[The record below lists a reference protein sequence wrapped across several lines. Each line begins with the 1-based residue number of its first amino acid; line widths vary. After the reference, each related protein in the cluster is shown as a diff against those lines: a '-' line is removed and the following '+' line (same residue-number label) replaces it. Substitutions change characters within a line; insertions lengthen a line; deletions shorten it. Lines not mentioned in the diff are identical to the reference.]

1 MSALATAVRI
11 LRDPVVR
18 SIIVPLAEQIISWA
32 RGDRA
37 RPPWLDGA
45 LRDVPSIDGAVQAL
59 EAAKDRRGRR

>member
-1 MSALATAVRI
+1 MTAIGTVIRV

-18 SIIVPLAEQIISWA
+18 AIVIPLVESLVAWVQGG
-32 RGDRA
+32 R
-37 RPPWLDGA
+37 RPGWLDGA

>member
-1 MSALATAVRI
+1 MSALGTALRI

-18 SIIVPLAEQIISWA
+18 AVAVPLIESIVAWA
-32 RGDRA
+32 RGGN
-37 RPPWLDGA
+37 RPAWIDGA